1 MMPDKEPFDPV
12 RACFYLIAGVLA
24 FQGLVGMVGLVWCV
38 YWGEHII
45 EGRLKCDNIATAL
58 NQIMQNALAAALAFT
73 AGFTKRDK

>member
-1 MMPDKEPFDPV
+1 MSEKPPFDSV
-12 RACFYLIAGVLA
+12 RACFYLIAGVLM
-24 FQGLVGMVGLVWCV
+24 FQGIVGLVGLSWCV

-45 EGRLKCDNIATAL
+45 EGKLKCDNISAAL